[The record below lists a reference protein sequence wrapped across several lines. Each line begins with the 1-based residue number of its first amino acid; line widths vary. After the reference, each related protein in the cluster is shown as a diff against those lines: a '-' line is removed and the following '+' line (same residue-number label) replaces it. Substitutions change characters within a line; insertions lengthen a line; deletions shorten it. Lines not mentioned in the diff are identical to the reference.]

1 METLSIV
8 FFAIIIIYSIFI
20 VWISYGFNKVKLFD
34 EEDFKPI
41 TKFSIVVPFRNEAKN
56 LPGLLYSFSQLNY
69 PRELFEVVF
78 IDDDSDDTSVS
89 IIEKFPALSFSF
101 QIINN
106 ERRSNSPK
114 KDAISTA
121 MHFAKNDWIITT
133 DADCFV
139 HPDWLL
145 TFDDFIQKTNCE
157 MIVGAVT
164 YDAEGSFLHQFQQMD
179 LMSLQGATIG
189 TFGIRKP
196 FMCNGANF
204 GYTKKLFAELNGF
217 EGNDGIASGD
227 DVFLLQK
234 TICQFP
240 KKVQYLKAFSA
251 IVFTKPLNNWKALF
265 YQRVRWASKS
275 TSYNSGFGKVLALVV
290 FAGNLAIMVS
300 FFLTLFSIFSFWNWY
315 LLFALKIFVDFL
327 LLYQTGKFIQP
338 RMVRH
343 FVFSNLSYPFFCTA
357 VAFYSLFGKYEWK
370 GRRFKI

>member
-1 METLSIV
+1 MEILSIV
-8 FFAIIIIYSIFI
+8 FFTIIIIYSIFI
-20 VWISYGFNKVKLFD
+20 AWISYGFNKVRLYEK
-34 EEDFKPI
+34 ENSKPI
-41 TKFSIVVPFRNEAKN
+41 TKFSIVVPFRNEAEN

-78 IDDDSDDTSVS
+78 IDDDSDDESVS
-89 IIEKFPALSFSF
+89 IIERFPALSFSF

-106 ERRSNSPK
+106 ERKSNSPK

-121 MHFAKNDWIITT
+121 ICFAKNDWILTT

-157 MIVGAVT
+157 MIAGAVS

-189 TFGIRKP
+189 TFGIGKP

-204 GYTKKLFAELNGF
+204 GYTKKLFADLNGF

-234 TICQFP
+234 AIRQFP
-240 KKVQYLKAFSA
+240 EKVHYLKAFSA
-251 IVFTKPLNNWKALF
+251 IVFTKPLNDWNALF
-265 YQRVRWASKS
+265 YQRIRWASKS
-275 TSYNSGFGKVLALVV
+275 TSYDSGFGKVLALIV
-290 FAGNLAIMVS
+290 FAGNLAIVIS
-300 FFLTLFSIFSFWNWY
+300 FFLTLFSMFSFWNWY

-327 LLYQTGKFIQP
+327 LLYQTGKFIQT

-343 FVFSNLSYPFFCTA
+343 FVFSNLLYPFFSTA
-357 VAFYSLFGKYEWK
+357 VAFYSFFGKYEWK

>member
-1 METLSIV
+1 MEILSIV
-8 FFAIIIIYSIFI
+8 FFSIIIIYSIFI
-20 VWISYGFNKVKLFD
+20 VWISYGLNKINLF
-34 EEDFKPI
+34 EKGGSQPN
-41 TKFSIVVPFRNEAKN
+41 TKFSVVVPFRDETEN

-78 IDDDSDDTSVS
+78 VNDDSNDGSVAV
-89 IIEKFPALSFSF
+89 IEDFPALSFSF
-101 QIINN
+101 QIIDNQ
-106 ERRSNSPK
+106 RKSNSPK
-114 KDAISTA
+114 KDAIATA

-139 HPDWLL
+139 NPDWLSIL
-145 TFDDFIQKTNCE
+145 DNYIQTTNCE
-157 MIVGAVT
+157 MIAGAVS

-189 TFGIRKP
+189 SFGIAKP

-234 TICQFP
+234 AVRLFP
-240 KKVQYLKAFSA
+240 EKVHYLKAFSA
-251 IVFTKPLNNWKALF
+251 IVFTKPLNDWKAL
-265 YQRVRWASKS
+265 YHQRVRWASKS
-275 TSYNSGFGKVLALVV
+275 SSYDSGFGKALALTV
-290 FAGNLAIMVS
+290 FAGNLAIVAS

-338 RMVRH
+338 RVIRH
-343 FVFSNLSYPFFCTA
+343 FVLSNLLYPFFSTA
-357 VAFYSLFGKYEWK
+357 VALYSLFGKYEWK
-370 GRRFKI
+370 GRQF

>member
-1 METLSIV
+1 MEILGIV
-8 FFAIIIIYSIFI
+8 FFSIIIIYSICI
-20 VWISYGFNKVKLFD
+20 VWISYGFNKVKIF
-34 EEDFKPI
+34 EKEDSKPN
-41 TKFSIVVPFRNEAKN
+41 TRFSILVPFRNEAEN

-69 PRELFEVVF
+69 PRAFFEVVF
-78 IDDDSDDTSVS
+78 VNDDSDDNSVS
-89 IIEKFPALSFSF
+89 VIEDFPALSFAL

-106 ERRSNSPK
+106 ERKSNSPK

-121 MHFAKNDWIITT
+121 MDFAKHDWIITT

-139 HPDWLL
+139 HPDWLS
-145 TFDDFIQKTNCE
+145 TFDNFIQKTNCE
-157 MIVGAVT
+157 MIAGAVS

-189 TFGIRKP
+189 TFGIGKP

-204 GYTKKLFAELNGF
+204 GYTKKLFTELNGF

-234 TICQFP
+234 AIRQFP
-240 KKVQYLKAFSA
+240 EKVQYLKAFSA
-251 IVFTKPLNNWKALF
+251 IVFTKPLNDWKALF

-275 TSYNSGFGKVLALVV
+275 TSYESSFGKILALVV
-290 FAGNLAIMVS
+290 FAGNLSIVIS
-300 FFLTLFSIFSFWNWY
+300 FFLTLFSFFSFWNWY

-338 RMVRH
+338 RIIRH
-343 FVFSNLSYPFFCTA
+343 FVFSNLLYPFFSTA

-370 GRRFKI
+370 GRRF

>member
-1 METLSIV
+1 MEILSIL
-8 FFAIIIIYSIFI
+8 FFSGIIVYSIFI
-20 VWISYGFNKVKLFD
+20 VWISYGFNKVNLFEKD
-34 EEDFKPI
+34 SLKPV
-41 TKFSIVVPFRNEAKN
+41 TRFSIVVPFRNEAGN
-56 LPGLLYSFSQLNY
+56 LPGLLHSFSQLNY
-69 PRELFEVVF
+69 PRQLFEVVF
-78 IDDDSDDTSVS
+78 VDDDSDDDSISV
-89 IIEKFPALSFSF
+89 IEDFPALSFSF
-101 QIINN
+101 QIASNQ
-106 ERRSNSPK
+106 RKSNSPK

-121 MHFAKNDWIITT
+121 MHFARNEWIVTT

-139 HPDWLL
+139 HPDWLS
-145 TFDDFIQKTNCE
+145 TFDACIQETNPE
-157 MIVGAVT
+157 MIAGAVS

-189 TFGIRKP
+189 SFGIGKP

-204 GYTKKLFAELNGF
+204 GYTKKLFMDVDGF
-217 EGNDGIASGD
+217 EGNDAIASGD

-234 TICQFP
+234 AIRLFP
-240 KKVQYLKAFSA
+240 EKVHYLKAFSA
-251 IVFTKPLNNWKALF
+251 IVFTKPLNDWRALF

-275 TSYNSGFGKVLALVV
+275 SSYTSGFGKILALVV
-290 FAGNLAIMVS
+290 FTGNIAIVLS

-343 FVFSNLSYPFFCTA
+343 FVFSNLLYPFFSTV